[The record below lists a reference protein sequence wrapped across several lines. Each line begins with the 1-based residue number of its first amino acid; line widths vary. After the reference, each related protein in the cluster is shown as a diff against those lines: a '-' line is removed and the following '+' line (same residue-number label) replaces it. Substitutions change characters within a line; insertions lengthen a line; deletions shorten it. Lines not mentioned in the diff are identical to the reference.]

1 MEGLE
6 LEQLQ
11 SFFKSVGLEDS
22 DFEKISKEKVED
34 FAPYLEKAKLGIKE
48 VLMADTTFLDEI
60 SRPYKDAPIGKE
72 KQLKKEVRKF
82 FNLQIKEDDLAK
94 MPLSE
99 ILTQGTE
106 HLKSTSTTDIDKL
119 KNDYSLLLEEN
130 ERLRNEEMP
139 NKITEIENTWKQKIQ
154 SKDIFE
160 ELMGEVAKETQV
172 QKENIS
178 MFATTF
184 QGYLSQQGLK
194 LDIDSKRALKIKDS
208 EGLPAKN
215 KDGGILH
222 LKEALRDFS
231 TKMQVN
237 VKPVGGSSTGATSSG
252 GTSKYK
258 ELLQNNF
265 GKGFAKA

>member
-1 MEGLE
+1 MSDLKV
-6 LEQLQ
+6 EQLQ

-22 DFEKISKEKVED
+22 DFDKISKEDIED
-34 FAPYLEKAKLGIKE
+34 FTPYVEKAKSGIRE

-99 ILTQGTE
+99 ILAQGTE
-106 HLKSTSTTDIDKL
+106 HLKSTTTTDIDKL

-130 ERLRNEEMP
+130 ERLKNEEIP
-139 NKITEIENTWKQKIQ
+139 NKISEIENTWKQKIQ

-184 QGYLSQQGLK
+184 QGYLSQSGFK
-194 LDIDSKRALKIKDS
+194 LDIDSKRALKIKDA

-237 VKPVGGSSTGATSSG
+237 VKPVGGASGTTQTGGS
-252 GTSKYK
+252 SKYK
-258 ELLQNNF
+258 ELLNNSF